1 MKELEGGL
9 IAKNKKAYFDYH
21 IEEEYTAGIQLFGSE
36 VKSIRN
42 SDIQIRDS
50 FVEVRDGECF
60 LVNSHIKSS
69 CSGGFF
75 SHEVSRVRK
84 LFLRKSEIKKIHKQ
98 VSQKGFTCVPLD
110 VHWFRNI
117 IKINLGVVRGKKNWD
132 KRESI
137 KERELNRSLVTSIE
151 FF

>member
-1 MKELEGGL
+1 MKKLEGGL

-69 CSGGFF
+69 SSGGFF

-110 VHWFRNI
+110 VHWSRNI

-137 KERELNRSLVTSIE
+137 KERELNRSLVTSID

>member
-1 MKELEGGL
+1 MKKLEGGL
-9 IAKNKKAYFDYH
+9 IVKNKKAYFDYH

-50 FVEVRDGECF
+50 FIEVRNGECF

-84 LFLRKSEIKKIHKQ
+84 LLLRKSEIKKIHKQ
-98 VSQKGFTCVPLD
+98 VSQKGFTCVPLIFF
-110 VHWFRNI
+110 WSCNL
-117 IKINLGVVRGKKNWD
+117 IKLRIGITRGKKNYD
-132 KRESI
+132 KRNSI
-137 KERELNRSLVTSIE
+137 KDRDLSRMIE
-151 FF
+151 YVVD